1 MEISSLKKGM
11 RARIGTMNILRKKRI
26 DVMITAFRDGFQSV
40 YGARVLTED
49 FLPAVQAAVE
59 AGLDH
64 FEAGGGARFQSLFF
78 YCNENAFDMMDSF
91 RNVAGPEAN
100 LQTLAR
106 GINVVGL
113 DSQSSDIIKLHA
125 QLFKKHG
132 ITTIRNFDALNDVD
146 NLDYS
151 GRCIVEAGLKHEI
164 CVTLMAL
171 PPGVE
176 GAHTPEF
183 YMGVLK
189 KILDADIPFDSLCFK
204 DASGTA
210 TPDTVYQT
218 ISKARKKLP
227 RRIPIRFHTHETA
240 GVSITASKA
249 ALEAGATGI
258 DCSLAPCS
266 GGTCQ
271 PDIVIMHHALRG
283 TNYDLGVD
291 INKVLKVQD
300 VFKECMA
307 DYEDFPEASR
317 VEPMILFSP
326 MPGGALTAN
335 TQMMRDNNMLDR
347 YQEVINN
354 MGEVV
359 AMGGFGTSVTP
370 VSQFYFQQAFN
381 NTIIGPWKK
390 VAEGYGKMVLGY
402 FGKTPLPPNP
412 EIVKLAQEQLRL
424 EPTTRSPRLIN
435 DNDPSKGVEAATNM
449 LRENG
454 LDVNDENIFIAA
466 TCKEK
471 GIIYLTGNA
480 KVSVRKTRRKKRDK
494 SNAATAELHEKPEGL
509 RSFDVYVDDEYFKV
523 EINEPDGMPYIVG
536 NPGIRNPYR
545 ATAVSGTASAAS
557 STSGNQK
564 GRDEIQIKE
573 GESAVYAPL
582 PGIIIRYEKK
592 LGDSVKV
599 GDTIAIVEAMKMN
612 NNIDAPCDGKIVK
625 IPHKAGTNIAKGEI
639 LFIIKGA

>member
-1 MEISSLKKGM
+1 
-11 RARIGTMNILRKKRI
+11 
-26 DVMITAFRDGFQSV
+26 MITAFRDGFQSV
-40 YGARVLTED
+40 YGARVLTKD
-49 FLPAVQAAVE
+49 FLPAVEAAVE
-59 AGLDH
+59 AGFDH

-78 YCNENAFDMMDSF
+78 YCNENAFDMKDSF
-91 RNVAGPEAN
+91 REVAGPEAN

-106 GINVVGL
+106 GVNVVGL

-132 ITTIRNFDALNDVD
+132 VTTIRNFDALNDVD

-171 PPGVE
+171 PPGIE

-183 YMGVLK
+183 YMDVLR
-189 KILDADIPFDSLCFK
+189 KILDAGIPFDSLCFK

-210 TPDTVYQT
+210 TPDTVYHT
-218 ISKARKKLP
+218 IRRARMRLP

-249 ALEAGATGI
+249 ALEAGATGV

-283 TNYDLGVD
+283 TDYDLGID
-291 INKVLKVQD
+291 INKVLKAEE
-300 VFKECMA
+300 VFKTCME
-307 DYEDFPEASR
+307 DYEIFPEAAR
-317 VEPMILFSP
+317 VEPVILFSP
-326 MPGGALTAN
+326 MPGGALTTN
-335 TQMMRDNNMLDR
+335 TQMMRDNNILDR
-347 YQEVINN
+347 YREVIAN

-390 VAEGYGKMVLGY
+390 IAEGYGKMVLGY
-402 FGKTPLPPNP
+402 FGRTPLPPNP
-412 EIVKLAQEQLRL
+412 EIVKLAQEQLGL
-424 EPTTRSPRLIN
+424 EPTDRSPRLIN
-435 DNDPSKGVEAATNM
+435 DDDPEKGVERATAM

-454 LDVNDENIFIAA
+454 LEVNDENIFIAA

-471 GIIYLTGNA
+471 GIMFLKGEARVN
-480 KVSVRKTRRKKRDK
+480 VRKTTKKK
-494 SNAATAELHEKPEGL
+494 KTKPMPSEEETGKPENL
-509 RSFDVYVDDEYFKV
+509 RSFDVYVDDEYFRV
-523 EINEPDGMPYIVG
+523 EVAEPNGIPYFAG
-536 NPGIRNPYR
+536 NPGGRNPYR
-545 ATAVSGTASAAS
+545 APNPGSSVSS
-557 STSGNQK
+557 SSGLRVNPKAGETVQV
-564 GRDEIQIKE
+564 KE
-573 GESAVYAPL
+573 GETAVHAPL

-592 LGDSVKV
+592 IGDQVKV
-599 GDTIAIVEAMKMN
+599 GDTVAIVEAMKMN
-612 NNIDAPCDGKIVK
+612 NNIDTPCDGKIVN
-625 IPHKAGTNIAKGEI
+625 IPHKAGSSIAKGAI
-639 LFIIKGA
+639 LFIIKCS